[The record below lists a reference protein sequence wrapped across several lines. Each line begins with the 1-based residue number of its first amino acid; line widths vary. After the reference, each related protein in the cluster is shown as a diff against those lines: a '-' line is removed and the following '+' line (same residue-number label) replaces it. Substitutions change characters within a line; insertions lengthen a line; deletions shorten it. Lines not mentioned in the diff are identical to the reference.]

1 MKHLAL
7 AVTAT
12 LFTGLAYGSDVTV
25 VEGESAQHATVVV
38 YRNDADIRSR
48 RLSFDV
54 HLGAENLGRMRD
66 DVVVTQQPAGTYVL
80 DTTLPGDT
88 PIELHL
94 QPGATYY
101 VQAGLSVRGG
111 QVKLDLQE
119 VGEQV
124 ARAELG
130 ELPNSTI

>member
-7 AVTAT
+7 AAATT
-12 LFTGLAYGSDVTV
+12 LFASLAFG
-25 VEGESAQHATVVV
+25 GELPGTDIEASQQATVIV

-54 HLGAENLGRMRD
+54 HLGSENLGRMRD
-66 DVVVTQQPAGTYVL
+66 DVVVTRQPAGTYTL

-88 PIELHL
+88 PIQLQL

-111 QVKLDLQE
+111 QVKVELEE

-130 ELPNSTI
+130 ELPASTI